1 MEFWNVTRKG
11 KIKGLGISMK
21 RNSQKKKAERRD
33 SNSTFSLFAKLFF
46 VFRNYFLIIIKDFAG
61 TEENCAF

>member
-21 RNSQKKKAERRD
+21 RNSQKKRL
-33 SNSTFSLFAKLFF
+33 N
-46 VFRNYFLIIIKDFAG
+46 
-61 TEENCAF
+61 EEIRTQHSAFYKINFCF